1 VLRIIPEK
9 KYREMAPSL
18 PKFPLKNS
26 DHFKNFALAC
36 MGKEKPRSPFHI
48 SAPLTQ
54 VFLLGVIAQHLGGK
68 LQFDAKKKR
77 FKNNKLAN
85 EVMKGPPVRKGWEEY
100 YKV

>member
-1 VLRIIPEK
+1 
-9 KYREMAPSL
+9 
-18 PKFPLKNS
+18 
-26 DHFKNFALAC
+26 
-36 MGKEKPRSPFHI
+36 MGKEKSRSPFHI